1 MKTAQQ
7 RWIGKSDGCRVE
19 FQIAGQ
25 NKTIPVFTT
34 HVETIMG
41 VSFIGLAA
49 THPVTLSFT
58 SQDANL
64 REFVKS
70 RFAFD
75 T

>member
-1 MKTAQQ
+1 M
-7 RWIGKSDGCRVE
+7 E
-19 FQIAGQ
+19 FQIVGQ

-34 HVETIMG
+34 HIETIMG

-49 THPVTLSFT
+49 THPITLSFT

-70 RFAFD
+70 IFAFD